1 MKLFN
6 PDTRTRSAEH
16 RRIYAVHEV
25 AYTINDLGAAL
36 LFIIGSVLF
45 FNEATTYTGTWLF
58 LIGSIMFGLRPLIK
72 LMREFRYLRM
82 GDYEDI
88 AKGK

>member
-6 PDTRTRSAEH
+6 PDNGTRSAEH
-16 RRIYAVHEV
+16 KRIYALFEV
-25 AYTINDLGAAL
+25 AYTINDFGAAL

-45 FNEATTYTGTWLF
+45 FGDSTTEAGTWLF
-58 LIGSIMFGLRPLIK
+58 LVGSLMFGLRPAIK
-72 LMREFRYLRM
+72 LAREVKYLSM

-88 AKGK
+88 VKDA